1 MCGIRLQWCHGIVAS
16 ESRAIPFIPMKKHSS
31 SARKSTDRARPALH
45 PARSSAKPIPAV
57 RGETV
62 VVALEVTREFPV
74 KSLES
79 PATAA
84 PVELKPVR
92 FGYFNPDARE
102 VFVVGSFNDW
112 QQRANPMKRDAIG
125 DWSVELSLPP
135 GEYHYRLIVDGEW
148 HDDPNA
154 QQTAMNSYGSFDA
167 VVVV

>member
-1 MCGIRLQWCHGIVAS
+1 VA
-16 ESRAIPFIPMKKHSS
+16 
-31 SARKSTDRARPALH
+31 
-45 PARSSAKPIPAV
+45 
-57 RGETV
+57 
-62 VVALEVTREFPV
+62 VALEVTSEFPV
-74 KSLES
+74 ESLES
-79 PATAA
+79 PATAT

-92 FGYFNPDARE
+92 FGYFNSDARE
-102 VFVVGSFNDW
+102 VFIVGSFNDW
-112 QQRANPMKRDAIG
+112 NQRANPMTRDSIG